1 MKFLFQ
7 SFFIYIITY
16 TMIIKM
22 GKIYQPSVIEK
33 ADELIEILI
42 EERFFEDYEIEN
54 YDFATNY
61 LRDKLTDKFILG
73 TLESEDDDVFT
84 EEEYE
89 LILREIV
96 AGSVLYELKEKGLV
110 DSYEDEETEE
120 MFFLTKEGKKL
131 LEKKG
136 DFK

>member
-1 MKFLFQ
+1 MKFLLQ

>member
-7 SFFIYIITY
+7 SFFIYIIKY
-16 TMIIKM
+16 IMIIKM

-42 EERFFEDYEIEN
+42 EERFFEDYEIDN

-61 LRDKLTDKFILG
+61 LKDKLTDKFILG

>member
-1 MKFLFQ
+1 
-7 SFFIYIITY
+7 
-16 TMIIKM
+16 MIIKM

>member
-7 SFFIYIITY
+7 SFFIYIIKY
-16 TMIIKM
+16 IMII
-22 GKIYQPSVIEK
+22 KIYQPSVIEK

>member
-7 SFFIYIITY
+7 SFFIYIIKY
-16 TMIIKM
+16 IMIIKM

>member
-1 MKFLFQ
+1 
-7 SFFIYIITY
+7 
-16 TMIIKM
+16 M

-42 EERFFEDYEIEN
+42 EERFFEDYEIDN

-61 LRDKLTDKFILG
+61 LKDKLTDKFILG